1 MGTFVDHA
9 ILADLVRHVLLC
21 VHDELHLIRDVF
33 FLDLRRDLR
42 RLAGRELS
50 VHDRAADPKTLLTTR
65 LPASVESRAVQ
76 EATEYVRHLLLHD
89 SGPVVFDDD
98 EEFVLV
104 HLAHFNEDVGG
115 PFPPSVGA
123 RGVLAAS
130 LTPGGG
136 GFRSRAYPRSCLF
149 CLAS

>member
-1 MGTFVDHA
+1 MRVDDRGRLQVFRNGLLAAGVPTPERDLDAGPMGTFVDHA
-9 ILADLVRHVLLC
+9 VLADLVRHVLLC

-50 VHDRAADPKTLLTTR
+50 VHDRAADAKALLTTR

-76 EATEYVRHLLLHD
+76 EATKYVRHLFLHD

-98 EEFVLV
+98 
-104 HLAHFNEDVGG
+104 
-115 PFPPSVGA
+115 
-123 RGVLAAS
+123 
-130 LTPGGG
+130 
-136 GFRSRAYPRSCLF
+136 
-149 CLAS
+149 